1 MEDII
6 NNKEGSPVGEP
17 SNNTKETTKDT
28 TGEITKQTTEDNII
42 KSTEGN
48 TEDSIKDDE
57 ITKKIKEILSS
68 ELASFKDDFKSTIT
82 ELQDSS
88 EALKQE
94 KYKMEVE
101 KLLAESKSLDGR
113 FFDFVYADDIDLVK
127 TKIENLENLIE
138 EKANSK
144 VDERLGA
151 SVWIPG
157 NNSDMQGLNTFK
169 KPSYMV

>member
-1 MEDII
+1 MADEII

-17 SNNTKETTKDT
+17 SDNIKDT
-28 TGEITKQTTEDNII
+28 KTDSTEDDTKRNIESTTEDN
-42 KSTEGN
+42 TN
-48 TEDSIKDDE
+48 DDE

-68 ELASFKDDFKSTIT
+68 ELATFKDDFKSTIT
-82 ELQDSS
+82 ELKDSS

-113 FFDFVYADDIDLVK
+113 FFDFVYSDDIELVK

-144 VDERLGA
+144 VDERLN
-151 SVWIPG
+151 SNVWIPG